1 MASLLEQLQSYARE
15 EWTPFHM
22 PGHKR
27 NAELAPYIRDLGAA
41 WDITEIEGFD
51 DLHHPEGALQ
61 DAMERAA
68 RVWGSDRT
76 FFLVGGS
83 SAGILAGVRAATRRG
98 DRVLVGR
105 NCHKSIYHALE
116 LCGLNP
122 VFLQPNFVPE
132 WNFFASLTPQMVEN
146 ALAEHPECTLLILTS
161 PTYEGVCS
169 DVAEICQ
176 VAHRRGVPVLVDAA
190 HGAHLGFSAGF
201 PNGAVEAGADL
212 VIQSTHKTLPSL
224 TQTALA
230 HVNGDLVSSAELAR
244 QLGVFQSS
252 SPSYLLMA
260 SLDGCVRLMEERGT
274 QLMGQWEANLAAFDQ
289 SIAGLR
295 HLKVFGHG
303 SLAGKRPSGVF
314 AWDPSK
320 LIISTRRSAL
330 SGVQLERR
338 LRQDYH
344 IELEMCLEEY
354 ATAMTGLGT
363 TGADLDRLAR
373 ALVELDEMAGP
384 GAPAP
389 VSQPEGIPERRVFL
403 ALAAEEPWE
412 LVTQEQAAGR
422 AAAEYLWA
430 YPPGIPLI
438 TPGEVF
444 SQGLLDRLA
453 GMGTAGVNL
462 LGTRGDPP
470 RTLAVLQKEK
480 NPS

>member
-1 MASLLEQLQSYARE
+1 MASLLEQLQRYAQE
-15 EWTPFHM
+15 DWAPFHM

-27 NAELAPYIRDLGAA
+27 NTGLASYLSDLGAA

-61 DAMERAA
+61 DAMARAA

-83 SAGILAGVRAATRRG
+83 SAGILAGIRAATHRG

-122 VFLQPNFVPE
+122 VFLQPETVPG
-132 WNFFASLTPQMVEN
+132 WNFFASLTTQTVED
-146 ALAEHPECTLLILTS
+146 ALTAYPDSTLLILTS

-169 DVAEICQ
+169 DVAGICRA
-176 VAHRRGVPVLVDAA
+176 AHQRGVPVLVDAA
-190 HGAHLGFSAGF
+190 HGAHLGFSPDF
-201 PNGAVEAGADL
+201 PLGAVEAGADV

-230 HVNGDLVSSAELAR
+230 HVNGDRVSPAEVAR
-244 QLGVFQSS
+244 QLGIFQSS

-260 SLDGCVRLMEERGT
+260 SLDGCVRLMEDRGAALMKQWAKTLERFR
-274 QLMGQWEANLAAFDQ
+274 AR
-289 SIAGLR
+289 IAPLQY
-295 HLKVFGHG
+295 LEVFGHG
-303 SLAGKRPSGVF
+303 AMAGKLPPNVF

-330 SGVQLERR
+330 NGVKLERR
-338 LRQDYH
+338 LRQEYH

-354 ATAMTGLGT
+354 ATAMTGLGSKQSH
-363 TGADLDRLAR
+363 LDRLAQ
-373 ALVELDEMAGP
+373 ALIELDETAGP
-384 GAPAP
+384 GDSPRFFS
-389 VSQPEGIPERRVFL
+389 VEELPERRVLL
-403 ALAAEEPWE
+403 ATAAEEAWE
-412 LVTQEQAAGR
+412 LVPRKLAAGR
-422 AAAEYLWA
+422 VAGEYLWA

-444 SQGLLDRLA
+444 SQGLLERLTE
-453 GMGTAGVNL
+453 MGNAGVNL
-462 LGTRGDPP
+462 LGTRGQPP
-470 RTLAVLQKEK
+470 DWLAVLK
-480 NPS
+480 NPK